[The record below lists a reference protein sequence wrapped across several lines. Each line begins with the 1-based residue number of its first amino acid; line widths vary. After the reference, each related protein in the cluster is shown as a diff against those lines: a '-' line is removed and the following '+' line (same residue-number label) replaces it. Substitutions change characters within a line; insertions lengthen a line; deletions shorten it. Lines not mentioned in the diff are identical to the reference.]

1 MYVTP
6 VQIGEKKKVPR
17 KRKDLRSDIN
27 RGRKKK
33 VPRKKKGQH
42 MKIIFD
48 TETRTF
54 AVADKR
60 TFWQKHK
67 GKILAG
73 AALAGL
79 GGLAY
84 ANKEA
89 IGDAVTKFRRGVA
102 APMSDGVIVDAPKA
116 TGEEVQSPN
125 AKTKGVQDNKEGG
138 VHIPPECIRA
148 TKTRSYPDWLSKKG
162 LEAYNLMW
170 FGSMPWN
177 INTAKELTEFLA
189 ANTFPKKEADFLQGV
204 LDAFIVDM
212 RADRVKF
219 AEHLPY
225 FEKSKI
231 IAHG

>member
-1 MYVTP
+1 MYVTAP
-6 VQIGEKKKVPR
+6 IGEKKKVPR

-33 VPRKKKGQH
+33 VPRKKKGRY

-89 IGDAVTKFRRGVA
+89 IGDAVTKFRRGDA

-116 TGEEVQSPN
+116 TGEEFQSPN
-125 AKTKGVQDNKEGG
+125 AKDEGVQDNKEGG
-138 VHIPPECIRA
+138 VHIPPECIQA

-177 INTAKELTEFLA
+177 INTAKELPGFLA

-204 LDAFIVDM
+204 LDAFLVDM

-219 AEHLPY
+219 ADHIPY

-231 IAHG
+231 IANG